1 MPKKKVTFADD
12 PEEEELIEVWDF
24 RKIAIGIVFLVLLIF
39 GGIIGKRILFHESIA
54 PSSFIPKVP
63 SVKGIFSNDDN
74 SSNTSPHVKISLPTQ
89 QDVQN
94 QIRTIQDQV
103 THLNVNDIATA
114 SPQVKQVL
122 KQLQELPAGP
132 VGQVKEA
139 CIRLCNNL

>member
-1 MPKKKVTFADD
+1 MPRKKITFADD
-12 PEEEELIEVWDF
+12 REEEDLIEVWDF

-54 PSSFIPKVP
+54 PSSFIPKIP
-63 SVKGIFSNDDN
+63 SVKGIFSSDDPN
-74 SSNTSPHVKISLPTQ
+74 NTSPHVKISLPSQ

-94 QIRTIQDQV
+94 QIKTIQQQV